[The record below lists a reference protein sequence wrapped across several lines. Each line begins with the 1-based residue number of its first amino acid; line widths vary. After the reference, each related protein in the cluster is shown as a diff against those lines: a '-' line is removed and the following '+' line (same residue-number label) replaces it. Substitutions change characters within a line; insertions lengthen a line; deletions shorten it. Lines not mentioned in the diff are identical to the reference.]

1 MNEEIKNT
9 LRKIRD
15 ILLQMEW
22 MNQNYLIGIMNPL
35 GKATIEQMETF
46 LKWIQNN
53 RNKGPQEMREKAK
66 EIVKN

>member
-1 MNEEIKNT
+1 MKNT

-53 RNKGPQEMREKAK
+53 RNKEPQEMREKAK